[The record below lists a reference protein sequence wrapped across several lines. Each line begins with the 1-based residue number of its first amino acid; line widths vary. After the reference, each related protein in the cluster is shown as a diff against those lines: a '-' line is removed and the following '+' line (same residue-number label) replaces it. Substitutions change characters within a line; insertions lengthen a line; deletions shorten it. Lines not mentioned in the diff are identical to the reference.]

1 MKDETILRV
10 DLIKR
15 FEKATKTQKAA
26 LTEFF
31 GEDFFK
37 VDITDR
43 VKSFENA
50 CEVLGR
56 STSLPDLRMF
66 PTKHRDSMIAYYKL
80 CTITEALNEGWV
92 PDWANT
98 DEYKWFPWWCV
109 STDRSDAG
117 LADADTYY
125 AATVA
130 AAFLGSRL
138 GFKTEKLARYAADQ
152 FKDLYEAF
160 LLF

>member
-1 MKDETILRV
+1 MKDETVSRV

-43 VKSFENA
+43 VKSFEDA
-50 CEVLGR
+50 CEVLGI
-56 STSLPDLRMF
+56 SDDLPHVANLRK
-66 PTKHRDSMIAYYKL
+66 KHQKAIIADYKL
-80 CTITEALNEGWV
+80 GIITEALNEGWV
-92 PDWANT
+92 PDWADTN
-98 DEYKWFPWWCV
+98 EYKWFPWWYV
-109 STDRSDAG
+109 STDRSNAG
-117 LADADTYY
+117 LAFASTNSTAASPNAYY
-125 AATVA
+125 
-130 AAFLGSRL
+130 GSRL
-138 GFKTEKLARYAADQ
+138 GFKTRELAQYATDQ